1 MGAVLACLLW
11 DVWKFDR
18 GASPAWQ
25 VGVHHLALALLF
37 AMTFVFASRRPYA
50 FSAGFRRFTLAAWVL
65 APVLVF
71 CWGWLVNGPYEGMRD
86 DRIFHWAL
94 ASTSAFML
102 VWMAAIFPYT
112 AFMLWKRREELLP
125 VPGPADFPWL
135 TSSERPDSPV
145 QEDSAEN
152 PAQVD
157 PTPAI
162 SRILAILQSSG
173 GALPPCNKIQG

>member
-1 MGAVLACLLW
+1 MITGCLDGEFGWSTIGTAAVIGGMGAVLACLLW

-25 VGVHHLALALLF
+25 VGVHHLALARLF

-71 CWGWLVNGPYEGMRD
+71 CWSWLVNGPYEGMRD

-125 VPGPADFPWL
+125 GPG
-135 TSSERPDSPV
+135 SR
-145 QEDSAEN
+145 Q
-152 PAQVD
+152 
-157 PTPAI
+157 I
-162 SRILAILQSSG
+162 SHG
-173 GALPPCNKIQG
+173 